1 MGARGCHRHI
11 VRERLHCR
19 GRHAAEAQTRPQKK
33 NRCSPRARGPSVR
46 ARALRIAAIL
56 QVLPREV
63 GPNKSAESDRNLS
76 APCASVDAG
85 RGPRTATRARA
96 SATRTRASPARTTA
110 PPVRTHTHCRAAGG
124 RVAAAGTA
132 ADLSAGDAMSAPA
145 VPQTPQAGAQPRS
158 LPQTPPQRQ
167 SRQPPAAASSR
178 QDQEQVVCAG
188 CSVTLRYPSGASDVR
203 CSVCNVVTST
213 HYARR
218 AAASE
223 SASDGNEGGNAGQ
236 RQEQSTAQLVCG
248 GCRSLLMYVRGAST
262 VQCSVCSTLNLA
274 GTANAVGHLNC
285 GSCGTML
292 MYAHGAASVRCA
304 VCEAIT
310 ETTGAANTAPPR
322 TVAASSA
329 RQASRAITRGDY
341 HVRTV
346 IIENPPS
353 VDAAGRVVA
362 NMAVGI
368 ALDHARPADAI
379 EGARQL
385 AKEQAHEHQ
394 RRAQEQWQGR
404 GGRSGADRTRE
415 SAGAER
421 GADRRGSRPTTPEA
435 RGS

>member
-1 MGARGCHRHI
+1 
-11 VRERLHCR
+11 
-19 GRHAAEAQTRPQKK
+19 
-33 NRCSPRARGPSVR
+33 
-46 ARALRIAAIL
+46 
-56 QVLPREV
+56 
-63 GPNKSAESDRNLS
+63 
-76 APCASVDAG
+76 
-85 RGPRTATRARA
+85 
-96 SATRTRASPARTTA
+96 
-110 PPVRTHTHCRAAGG
+110 
-124 RVAAAGTA
+124 
-132 ADLSAGDAMSAPA
+132 
-145 VPQTPQAGAQPRS
+145 
-158 LPQTPPQRQ
+158 
-167 SRQPPAAASSR
+167 
-178 QDQEQVVCAG
+178 
-188 CSVTLRYPSGASDVR
+188 
-203 CSVCNVVTST
+203 
-213 HYARR
+213 
-218 AAASE
+218 
-223 SASDGNEGGNAGQ
+223 
-236 RQEQSTAQLVCG
+236 
-248 GCRSLLMYVRGAST
+248 MYVRGAST

-379 EGARQL
+379 EGAQQL